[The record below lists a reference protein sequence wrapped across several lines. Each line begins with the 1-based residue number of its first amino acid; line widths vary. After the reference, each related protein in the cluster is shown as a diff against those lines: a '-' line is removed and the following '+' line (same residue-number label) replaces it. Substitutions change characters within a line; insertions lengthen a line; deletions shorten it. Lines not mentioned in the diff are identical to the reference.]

1 MKKNPEITMVVE
13 GKNVVYVPKEDVIEK
28 TVGPEVI
35 VRTYSAG
42 VHIGTIKSR
51 EGQEVVL
58 VNARRLWSW
67 RGAFTLNVVAT
78 EGVDRKNSRISKS
91 VPEITLLQAIEII
104 PVLEGVDLSTT
115 EN

>member
-13 GKNVVYVPKEDVIEK
+13 GKNVVYVPKDDVIEK
-28 TVGPEVI
+28 VAGPEVI

-67 RGAFTLNVVAT
+67 SGAFTLNAVAT
-78 EGVDRKNSRISKS
+78 DGVSRGNSRISKS

-104 PVLEGVDLSTT
+104 PVLEGVDLTTT
-115 EN
+115 EK